1 MSLQAGYSKLLPG
14 VNFAI
19 KRRSGSLLVSQIA
32 ILTATPTN
40 FREKARSAANDE
52 PCEPASGASANTGE
66 QYSPRPPF
74 GITNKSGKVVHRT
87 ASHLVL

>member
-52 PCEPASGASANTGE
+52 PCEPASGGLGE
-66 QYSPRPPF
+66 YWRTVFAEAPLRH
-74 GITNKSGKVVHRT
+74 NK
-87 ASHLVL
+87 